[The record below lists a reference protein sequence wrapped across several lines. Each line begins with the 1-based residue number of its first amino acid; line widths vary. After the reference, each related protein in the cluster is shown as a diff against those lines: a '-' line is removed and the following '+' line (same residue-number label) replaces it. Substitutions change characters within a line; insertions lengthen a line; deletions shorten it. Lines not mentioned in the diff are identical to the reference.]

1 MGATSPSSRPSHQD
15 DILIPDDIGIVGRL
29 FQANVDV
36 LTHTLREAKT
46 GSNVSSTHQRALMR
60 ILQSL
65 VLWGESNDI
74 ESGALDATLQ
84 RSRRLL
90 RATLSPLRSMG
101 IVPIAFGLSTFLNI
115 IRESDMDI
123 LLDAAR
129 ATVESEDYIQQVAS
143 ESEDSTD
150 EATGCDKIESHVR
163 DLQIFMRCLV
173 DLTETLASAVP
184 DPHYDNPKPVQ
195 VESLEPHH
203 LYAGLIREK
212 FPFGDAKIVDHL
224 GKSNLRRYQEII
236 ARKEAMV
243 ANEAKPQTQG
253 EAQPYEATNIAG
265 ETVWKDSGLGTS
277 VPTFSKPPSSY
288 MPSRRSSNALKN
300 PDWIPKLTAEAVAGH
315 AFECFG
321 CGQMVVIKKD
331 VDWKK
336 HLIKDLSPYN
346 CTAPDCTDAFTLFS
360 EKHKW
365 IRHMKTEHEAES
377 IPQSQ
382 CCPLYL
388 VNTHDEKEDFFSH
401 LSTHLEEISVA
412 ALPRGAFDDSDS
424 DDESSKEANS
434 IRLPSR
440 NETATES
447 ASNLLAFWGYMFE
460 PDKAPTRLFNALNHA
475 MATYIMHKIG
485 DPNVPWL
492 TPQKMTSFYKAV
504 GGDYDCKT

>member
-1 MGATSPSSRPSHQD
+1 M
-15 DILIPDDIGIVGRL
+15 
-29 FQANVDV
+29 
-36 LTHTLREAKT
+36 
-46 GSNVSSTHQRALMR
+46 
-60 ILQSL
+60 
-65 VLWGESNDI
+65 
-74 ESGALDATLQ
+74 
-84 RSRRLL
+84 
-90 RATLSPLRSMG
+90 
-101 IVPIAFGLSTFLNI
+101 PIAFGLSTFLNI

-143 ESEDSTD
+143 ESEDSID

-184 DPHYDNPKPVQ
+184 DPHHDNPKPVQ

-253 EAQPYEATNIAG
+253 EAQPYEATTIAG

-288 MPSRRSSNALKN
+288 MPSRRSSSALKN
-300 PDWIPKLTAEAVAGH
+300 PDWIPKLTAEAAAGH

-331 VDWKK
+331 VDWK
-336 HLIKDLSPYN
+336 
-346 CTAPDCTDAFTLFS
+346 
-360 EKHKW
+360 
-365 IRHMKTEHEAES
+365 
-377 IPQSQ
+377 
-382 CCPLYL
+382 
-388 VNTHDEKEDFFSH
+388 
-401 LSTHLEEISVA
+401 
-412 ALPRGAFDDSDS
+412 
-424 DDESSKEANS
+424 
-434 IRLPSR
+434 
-440 NETATES
+440 
-447 ASNLLAFWGYMFE
+447 
-460 PDKAPTRLFNALNHA
+460 
-475 MATYIMHKIG
+475 
-485 DPNVPWL
+485 
-492 TPQKMTSFYKAV
+492 
-504 GGDYDCKT
+504 